1 MLFDKELEEIEKAPV
16 VLSFIQNDRGEYEK
30 AGESE
35 NLLPII
41 HPLFSNDIWAWFMQ
55 ALCVLCIYS
64 EDLLRIIDIFN

>member
-1 MLFDKELEEIEKAPV
+1 VLFDKELEEIEKAPV

-55 ALCVLCIYS
+55 TCGSATLFAFS
-64 EDLLRIIDIFN
+64 QDR